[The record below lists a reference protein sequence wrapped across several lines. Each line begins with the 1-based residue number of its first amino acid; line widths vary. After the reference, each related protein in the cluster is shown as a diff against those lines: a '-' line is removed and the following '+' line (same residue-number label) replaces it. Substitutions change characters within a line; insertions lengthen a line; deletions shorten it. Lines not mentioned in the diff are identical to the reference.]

1 VDKPDVKGREAIL
14 HVHARNVTLAP
25 TVDLHVLAARTPG
38 MAGADLANI
47 INEAALLA
55 ARKGKEA
62 VEMADLEEA
71 VDRVVGGLERK
82 SRVLS
87 EKERDIVA
95 HHEIGHALVAS
106 SLPQADPVHKV
117 TIIPRGVSALGAT
130 YQLPLED
137 RYLLTRSELEDRIA
151 VLLGGR
157 AAEEVVYGEIS
168 TGAHNDL
175 ERATEMARLMVTQY
189 GMSERL
195 GPMTFGGSQQA
206 MFLKGAGLGQE
217 REYSEAM
224 ALVIDQETRS
234 IIDRI
239 YDRVRDLVTT
249 RKKVLMD
256 AAAELKMR
264 ETLEGDRLR
273 HLLAGDPVEGTR

>member
-1 VDKPDVKGREAIL
+1 M
-14 HVHARNVTLAP
+14 TLAP
-25 TVDLHVLAARTPG
+25 SVDLHVLAARTPG

-55 ARKGKEA
+55 ARKGKDA
-62 VEMADLEEA
+62 VDMADLDEA
-71 VDRVVGGLERK
+71 IDRVIGGLERK

-117 TIIPRGVSALGAT
+117 TIIPRGVGALGAT

-137 RYLLTRSELEDRIA
+137 RYLLTKSELEDRIA

-157 AAEEVVYGEIS
+157 VAEEVVYGEIS

-175 ERATEMARLMVTQY
+175 ERATEMARLMITQY
-189 GMSERL
+189 GMSEKL
-195 GPMTFGGSQQA
+195 GPMTFGGGPQS
-206 MFLKGAGLGQE
+206 MFLKGAGLSPD
-217 REYSEAM
+217 REFSDET
-224 ALVIDQETRS
+224 ALAIDNETRA
-234 IIDRI
+234 IIDKI
-239 YDRVRDLVTT
+239 YDRVRDLVST
-249 RKKVLMD
+249 RKAVLMI
-256 AAAELKMR
+256 AAAELKQR

-273 HLLAGDPVEGTR
+273 ELLAGGPSGG